1 VAEAV
6 RTRKG
11 RDAAGDAGRTPGAP
25 ARAGGDPVPGGPGA
39 VRARVDAALAR
50 ILDREAAGLPA
61 GAADVLRWAVLGP
74 GKRLRPALLLAAHR
88 AAGGDPDAE
97 AAVELGCS
105 VELVHAYSLVHDD
118 LPCMDDD
125 VLRRGRPTVH
135 VKHGTPAAVLAGAVL
150 MPIAATTVWRAASDL
165 GLDEGRARRL
175 LAALTQAAGAGGMV
189 GGQLAD
195 LRAEGRPV
203 SRKELEGIHRRK
215 TAALMSAA
223 VRMGALAARAPE
235 EAVERLTRFGRTLGL
250 AFQAVDDILDVTG
263 QDAEMGK
270 TSGRDAALGKAT
282 YPSVLG
288 LEEAG
293 RVSRELAARAREE
306 LGGIG
311 GTSELEALVDAVV
324 ERRR

>member
-1 VAEAV
+1 VAEVVSA
-6 RTRKG
+6 RPG
-11 RDAAGDAGRTPGAP
+11 RGP
-25 ARAGGDPVPGGPGA
+25 AA

-50 ILDREAAGLPA
+50 ILDRAAAGLPEE
-61 GAADVLRWAVLGP
+61 AADVLRWAVLGP

-88 AAGGDPDAE
+88 AAGGNPDAE

-135 VKHGTPAAVLAGAVL
+135 VRHGTPAAVLAGAVL
-150 MPIAATTVWRAASDL
+150 MPIAATTVWSAASDL
-165 GLDEGRARRL
+165 ALDGARAREL
-175 LAALTQAAGAGGMV
+175 LASLARAAGAGGMV

-203 SRKELEGIHRRK
+203 SREELEGIHRRK

-223 VRMGALAARAPE
+223 VRMGAIAARAPE
-235 EAVERLTRFGRTLGL
+235 ETVGRLTRFGRTLGL

-263 QDAEMGK
+263 QDAELGK
-270 TSGRDAALGKAT
+270 TSGRDAVLGKAT

-306 LGGIG
+306 LEGLGD
-311 GTSELEALVDAVV
+311 TSELEALVDAVV